1 MSKNPHDLS
10 LDRRAF
16 LHASAGGLA
25 AFAISPLLDPLLA
38 APLSRA
44 MNVAVIGIGRQGRA
58 IMSELQKIGSD
69 VTITAICDSDD
80 SRLQAGLRRAAGA
93 EGFTD
98 HRALL
103 DAKKDI
109 SAVFISTPT
118 HLHKQIA
125 IDALAAGRHVY
136 CECPLAHTIEDCAAI
151 VRAARAAGGAIFQTG
166 AQGRANPV
174 YKLARTFAKSG
185 SIRDYIAL
193 RGQNFQKNSWR
204 TPANDPA
211 REKALN
217 WRLDPEVSLG
227 LLGENGVQQF
237 DVFHYYLDKYPVKVR
252 GGGSIKG
259 WDDGRAT
266 YDTAW
271 CDLVF
276 DDGVV
281 LQYQTSLANSY
292 EDVFE
297 QFHGT
302 MGTIKLTWS
311 HGWLFKEAD
320 APTQGWEVYANR
332 QQFHNEEG
340 ITLIADATKLAAQ
353 GKLKEGVGLP
363 NDPLYYAMESFLRS
377 VDEGAPPVC
386 SADEGMRAT
395 VVGILAHQA
404 AAKGEEIAIDPSVL
418 NV

>member
-1 MSKNPHDLS
+1 MMDENSVHRRTFLLS
-10 LDRRAF
+10 AT
-16 LHASAGGLA
+16 GGLA

-38 APLSRA
+38 APWSQA

-58 IMSELQKIGSD
+58 IMSELQKFGAD
-69 VTITAICDSDD
+69 VTISAICDSDD
-80 SRLQAGLRRAAGA
+80 SRLQAGLRRAPEA
-93 EGFTD
+93 EGFAD
-98 HRALL
+98 YRALL
-103 DAKKDI
+103 ETKQDV
-109 SAVFISTPT
+109 SSVFISTPT

-125 IDALAAGRHVY
+125 LDALSTGKHVY
-136 CECPLAHTIEDCAAI
+136 CECPLAHTIEDCTEI
-151 VRAARAAGGAIFQTG
+151 VRAARSASTVFQTG

-204 TPANDPA
+204 TPASDPS

-217 WRLDPEVSLG
+217 WRLDPEVSIG
-227 LLGENGVQQF
+227 LLGENGAQQF
-237 DVFHYYLDKYPVKVR
+237 DVFHFYLDKYPVKVR

-259 WDDGRAT
+259 WDDGRRT

-276 DDGVV
+276 EDGVV

-363 NDPLYYAMESFLRS
+363 NDPLYYALESFLRS
-377 VDEGAPPVC
+377 VDEGTPPTG
-386 SADEGMRAT
+386 SADAGLRAT

-404 AAKGEEIAIDPSVL
+404 AVKGEEIAIDPVML

>member
-1 MSKNPHDLS
+1 MSMNPPHQT
-10 LDRRAF
+10 LDRRTF
-16 LHASAGGLA
+16 LQTATAGLG
-25 AFAISPLLDPLLA
+25 AFAIAPLLDPVLA
-38 APLSRA
+38 APFSSA
-44 MNVAVIGIGRQGRA
+44 MNVAVVGIGRQGRA
-58 IMSELQKIGSD
+58 IMAELQKFGAD
-69 VTITAICDSDD
+69 VTISAICDSDD
-80 SRLQAGLRRAAGA
+80 SRLQAGLRRAPEAAGFA
-93 EGFTD
+93 D

-103 DAKKDI
+103 DARKDVQAI
-109 SAVFISTPT
+109 VISTPT
-118 HLHKQIA
+118 HQHKQIA
-125 IDALAAGRHVY
+125 IDALAAGKHVY
-136 CECPLAHTIEDCAAI
+136 CECPLAHTIEDCQEI
-151 VRAARAAGGAIFQTG
+151 VRAARSATTIFQTG

-193 RGQNFQKNSWR
+193 RAQNFQKNSWR

-211 REKALN
+211 RERALN
-217 WRLDPEVSLG
+217 WRLDPEVSIG
-227 LLGENGVQQF
+227 LLGENGAQQF
-237 DVFHYYLDKYPVKVR
+237 DVFHFYLDKYPVKVR
-252 GGGSIKG
+252 AGGSIKG
-259 WDDGRAT
+259 WDDGRQT

-276 DDGVV
+276 DDGVT

-363 NDPLYYAMESFLRS
+363 NDPLYYALESFLRS

-395 VVGILAHQA
+395 AIAILAHQA
-404 AAKGEEIAIDPSVL
+404 AVKGEEIAIDGAML